1 MASDMFLKID
11 GIDGESADGKHKG
24 EIDILSWSFGA
35 TNSGSM
41 AHGGGG
47 GTGKVAFQ
55 DFHFVKKVDK
65 AGPKLLEHCAN
76 GKHIK
81 KAVLVNRKQGG
92 EQMDYVTITLTDLL
106 VSSINLG
113 SSGSDD
119 SEQFSLN
126 YSHIEYK
133 YTAQNEKGARAGD
146 TAMKWN
152 IKKNEAV
159 GA

>member
-1 MASDMFLKID
+1 MASDIFLKIE
-11 GIDGESADGKHKG
+11 GIDGESADSKHKG

-35 TNSGSM
+35 SNSGSM
-41 AHGGGG
+41 AFGGGG

-55 DFHFVKKVDK
+55 DLSFSKRVDK
-65 AGPKLLEHCAN
+65 SSPKLLEHCAN

-81 KAVLVNRKQGG
+81 KAVLVARKQGG
-92 EQMDYVTITLTDLL
+92 DQMDYMVITVTDLL
-106 VSSINLG
+106 VSSFQQGG
-113 SSGSDD
+113 SGED

-126 YSHIEYK
+126 FSHIEYK
-133 YTAQNEKGARAGD
+133 YTAQNEKGAKAGD

-152 IKKNEAV
+152 IKKNDTS